1 MIQVKKIVSLPYKE
15 CKMKALPIISILAIV
30 TGALLLNES
39 DSIVGAI
46 LLIGGMIGVFISIVK
61 YRK

>member
-1 MIQVKKIVSLPYKE
+1 
-15 CKMKALPIISILAIV
+15 MKALPIIAILWLV

-39 DSIVGAI
+39 PSTIGAV
-46 LLIGGMIGVFISIVK
+46 LLIGGMIGVFISVVK

>member
-1 MIQVKKIVSLPYKE
+1 
-15 CKMKALPIISILAIV
+15 MKALPIISILAIV

>member
-1 MIQVKKIVSLPYKE
+1 
-15 CKMKALPIISILAIV
+15 MKALPIIAILSLV

-39 DSIVGAI
+39 PTTIGVI
-46 LLIGGMIGVFISIVK
+46 LLIGGMIGIFGSVVK

>member
-1 MIQVKKIVSLPYKE
+1 
-15 CKMKALPIISILAIV
+15 MKALPIISILATV

-39 DSIVGAI
+39 PTTIGAV
-46 LLIGGMIGVFISIVK
+46 LLIGGMIGVFISVVK

>member
-1 MIQVKKIVSLPYKE
+1 
-15 CKMKALPIISILAIV
+15 MKSLPIISILATV

-39 DSIVGAI
+39 DSIVGAV
-46 LLIGGMIGVFISIVK
+46 LLFGGMIGVFISVVK

>member
-1 MIQVKKIVSLPYKE
+1 
-15 CKMKALPIISILAIV
+15 MKALPIISVLATV

-39 DSIVGAI
+39 DSIVGAV
-46 LLIGGMIGVFISIVK
+46 LLFGGMIGIFVSVVK